1 LDIEGSGFDV
11 AAIGGVVNF
20 TEPVESPS
28 ILEEIEVGVVPEK
41 KEFHISLFGELT
53 KDNEDIDLEG
63 SGESGEVFSESPVAV
78 TIPPVTFYDPSEDS
92 SASDI
97 RYLRV
102 DTKKTHLVFLF
113 IPFSEVKLEQP

>member
-1 LDIEGSGFDV
+1 MILYFIFVQAEDRLDIEGSGFDV

-53 KDNEDIDLEG
+53 KDNEEILEG
-63 SGESGEVFSESPVAV
+63 SGESGETFSEIPAAV
-78 TIPPVTFYDPSEDS
+78 TIPPVTFYDPSEDN

-97 RYLRV
+97 SRYC
-102 DTKKTHLVFLF
+102 
-113 IPFSEVKLEQP
+113 